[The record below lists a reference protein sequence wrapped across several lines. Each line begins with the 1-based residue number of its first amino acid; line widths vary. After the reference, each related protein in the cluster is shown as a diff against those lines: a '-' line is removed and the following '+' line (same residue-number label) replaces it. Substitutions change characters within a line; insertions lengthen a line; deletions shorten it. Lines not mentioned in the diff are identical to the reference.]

1 VMCPITR
8 RQKAWER
15 LARDMDLDK
24 LASLTT
30 TIPFSAA
37 MDQARL
43 IVDGKVR
50 GRTVVEIH

>member
-1 VMCPITR
+1 
-8 RQKAWER
+8 
-15 LARDMDLDK
+15 LDK

-43 IVDGKVR
+43 IVEGKVR
-50 GRTVVEIH
+50 GRTVVEIA